1 MDEKKIA
8 KLQKEIDEN
17 VRNRCPYRFDDPQT
31 KIKDSC
37 SLFDCHCVAIDS
49 PYSFLENKKSI
60 CKIYNSLVPKRK
72 RKKEVVKTSKKR
84 CVNCNKLYIPSGKRQ
99 KYCVSCADVMKKKAA
114 RDRKQNE
121 RKIKVDDYTKLMTN
135 VTL

>member
-1 MDEKKIA
+1 MDDKQIA
-8 KLQKEIDEN
+8 KVQKEIEVN
-17 VRNRCPYRFDDPQT
+17 VQSRCPHRFDDPQT

-37 SLFDCHCVAIDS
+37 GLFDCHCVAIDS
-49 PYSFLENKKSI
+49 VYSHIENKKSI

-99 KYCVSCADVMKKKAA
+99 KYCVSCADIMKKKYA
-114 RDRKQNE
+114 RDRKQSE
-121 RKIKVDDYTKLMTN
+121 RKGKVENYTNLMVN